1 MLLNDFLLALH
12 REVRERI
19 DLQAALA
26 DGKIPFAE
34 LEFTMIFAG
43 WMAERGITHEP
54 KSCRYLATVDNQV
67 VRLSGYALAEELDQL
82 DLFVSLYSENEEPGL
97 LREKDAIE
105 AAAQCGR
112 FLELSANGALGQIA
126 DQTHD
131 AYPFIST
138 IAGAWQAIPQV
149 RIHVLTDLCAGLLHL
164 PDMDILGRSVPVEI
178 VDVERVFG
186 QRQDAELQHRF
197 RALTSFRDE
206 WLAAVREAARDDG
219 DTDIAAFVEDAGR
232 RLTEAEEFTD
242 FQHCRFARS
251 LRDGSAMQVDG
262 YAFDDADGSV
272 ALVIADFAGT
282 EDIAPIGSDRVRGR
296 FDMVERFVTA
306 ALAGDLT
313 RAGNPSGDPGIGL
326 AADIVRLQPGISR
339 VRLYLVTDRLSDF
352 GEEAVGGSV
361 LAGMPAER
369 HIWDVTR
376 FHRTWTSD
384 SGRDDLEVDFR
395 NSAGKGIPALHAGSV
410 DRDYEGYLCTISG
423 GVLAAIYERHGSRL
437 LEGNVRSFLSTK
449 GKINAAIQQTI
460 AEKPEMFFAYN
471 NGIAATAEAVE
482 FDPESGSIVS
492 AVNLQIVNGGQTTA
506 SLASAVRSGLDVSKL
521 LVQMKLSVLSP
532 ARASELIPLI
542 ARFANSQN
550 KVNESDFFA
559 NHPYHLRLEE
569 LSNRILSPAPEGG
582 KGTRWFYERSRGQY
596 VNEQKNLGKGDK
608 KLFFDSNPKS
618 QLLTKLDVAKLENTW
633 KGMPHKVSCGAQKN
647 FVFFAGWLA
656 KRWNENDSVFD
667 DQYFKDL
674 VAMAILFRQTEQI
687 VTDQPWYQGAY
698 RANIV
703 TYTLA
708 VLQFTVLKK
717 GKGRQLDLGEIWER
731 QDVSP
736 ALREQIAVT
745 ARAVLAVLTDPGRPR
760 ANVTEWAKQEACW
773 ERARDAAVPMSQ
785 AMIDELFDPIVRKYA
800 PGSNVQQVGYGV
812 FARTAVLGIPTGQW
826 QKLLDW
832 GAMTDLLDVREER
845 VLRTACRIPK
855 FVPSVKE
862 CEQIWAIRSRL
873 IKEGFEGGNK
883 RAATN
888 AGVQVFPFGV

>member
-1 MLLNDFLLALH
+1 MLLNDFLSSLH

-19 DLQAALA
+19 DNQAALA
-26 DGKIPFAE
+26 DGKTPFPE

-54 KSCRYLATVDNQV
+54 KRCPYFATIDNKL

-82 DLFVSLYSENEEPGL
+82 DLFVSIYSGDEEPGL
-97 LREKDAIE
+97 LREEDAIE

-112 FLELSANGALGQIA
+112 FLELSASGALGRIV
-126 DQTHD
+126 DETHD

-138 IAGAWQAIPQV
+138 IAGAWVIMPQV
-149 RIHVLTDLCAGLLHL
+149 RIHVLTDRCAGTLYL
-164 PDMDILGRSVPVEI
+164 PALDILGRSVPVEV
-178 VDVERVFG
+178 VDIERVFD
-186 QRQDAELQHRF
+186 QRQDTELHHRF
-197 RALTSFRDE
+197 RALALFRDD
-206 WLAAVREAARDDG
+206 WLATVRDAARDNG
-219 DTDIAAFVEDAGR
+219 DDLPGAFVEDAGR
-232 RLTEAEEFTD
+232 RLTEAEEFSD
-242 FQHCRFARS
+242 FQRCRFTRALPGGAS
-251 LRDGSAMQVDG
+251 IHVDG
-262 YAFDDADGSV
+262 HAFDDADGSL
-272 ALVIADFAGT
+272 ALVIADFTGA
-282 EDIAPIGSDRVRGR
+282 EDMPAIGSDEAKGR
-296 FDMVERFVTA
+296 FVMLERFVEA
-306 ALAGDLT
+306 ALAGDLA

-339 VRLYLVTDRLSDF
+339 LRLYLVTDRLADF
-352 GEEAVGGSV
+352 GDEVAGGSL
-361 LAGMPAER
+361 LAGIPVER
-369 HIWDVTR
+369 HAWDVAR
-376 FHRTWTSD
+376 FHRAWTSD

-395 NSAGKGIPALHAGSV
+395 SSTGRGIPALHAGSV
-410 DRDYEGYLCTISG
+410 DGDYEGYLCTISG
-423 GVLAAIYERHGSRL
+423 AVLAAIYERHGSRL

-460 AEKPEMFFAYN
+460 ADRPEMFFAYN

-482 FDPESGSIVS
+482 FDPDSGSIVS

-506 SLASAVRSGLDVSKL
+506 SLAAAVRANLDVSKV

-559 NHPYHLRLEE
+559 NHPYHLRLEQ
-569 LSNRILSPAPEGG
+569 LSNRVMAPALEEGE
-582 KGTRWFYERSRGQY
+582 GTHWYYERSRGQY
-596 VNEQKNLGKGDK
+596 VNEQKNLSKAEK
-608 KLFFDSNPKS
+608 KLFLDRHPKS

-656 KRWNENDSVFD
+656 KRWNENDAVFD
-667 DQYFKDL
+667 DQYYRNL

-687 VTDQPWYQGAY
+687 VTDQSWYQGAY

-736 ALREQIAVT
+736 ALREQIALT
-745 ARAVLAVLTDPGRPR
+745 ARTVLAVLTDPGRPR

-773 ERARDAAVPMSQ
+773 ERVRDAAVPLSQ
-785 AMIDELFDPIVRKYA
+785 AVIDELFDPIARKYA
-800 PGSNVQQVGYGV
+800 SGSNVQQVGYGV
-812 FARTAVLGIPTGQW
+812 FARTAVLGIPAGQW
-826 QKLLDW
+826 RKLLAW
-832 GAMTDLLDVREER
+832 GKVHALLDAREER
-845 VLRTACRIPK
+845 ALMSACRIPK

-873 IKEGFEGGNK
+873 IKEGFEERNE
-883 RAATN
+883 AEYA
-888 AGVQVFPFGV
+888 

>member
-1 MLLNDFLLALH
+1 MLLNDFLSTLH
-12 REVRERI
+12 REVRERV
-19 DLQAALA
+19 DLQASLA
-26 DGKIPFAE
+26 DGKTPFPE

-54 KSCRYLATVDNQV
+54 ERCRYLATIDGQV
-67 VRLSGYALAEELDQL
+67 VRLSGYALAEETDQL
-82 DLFVSLYSENEEPGL
+82 DLFVSIYSENEEPGL
-97 LREKDAIE
+97 LREDDAIE

-112 FLELSANGALGQIA
+112 FLELSAGGTLGRMT
-126 DQTHD
+126 DETHD
-131 AYPFIST
+131 AYEFIST
-138 IAGAWQAIPQV
+138 LAGAWKNIPQV
-149 RIHVLTDLCAGLLHL
+149 RIHVLTDLCAGPLQL
-164 PDMDILGRSVPVEI
+164 PDLDIHGRSVPVEI

-186 QRQDAELQHRF
+186 QRQDAELHHRF
-197 RALTSFRDE
+197 RALASFRDE

-242 FQHCRFARS
+242 FQRCQFARS
-251 LRDGSAMQVDG
+251 LPGAAAMQVDG
-262 YAFDDADGSV
+262 YAFDDADGSL
-272 ALVIADFAGT
+272 ALVIADFAGI
-282 EDIAPIGSDRVRGR
+282 EDLSPIGSDEARNR
-296 FDMVERFVTA
+296 FDMLERFVAA
-306 ALAGDLT
+306 ALTGDLT
-313 RAGNPSGDPGIGL
+313 RAGNPAGDPGIGL
-326 AADIVRLQPGISR
+326 AADILRLRPGIA
-339 VRLYLVTDRLSDF
+339 RLRMYLVTDRLSDF
-352 GEEAVGGSV
+352 GDDALVGSR
-361 LAGMPAER
+361 LAEIPVER
-369 HIWDVTR
+369 HVWDVAR
-376 FHRTWTSD
+376 FHRAWTSD

-395 NSAGKGIPALHAGSV
+395 NSSGRGIAALHAGSV
-410 DRDYEGYLCTISG
+410 DGDYEGYLCTISG
-423 GVLAAIYERHGSRL
+423 AVLAGIYERHGSRL

-460 AEKPEMFFAYN
+460 ADRPEMFFAYN

-482 FDPESGSIVS
+482 FDPDTGTIVS

-506 SLASAVRSGLDVSKL
+506 SLAAAVSSGLDLSKV

-559 NHPYHLRLEE
+559 NHPYHLRIEQ
-569 LSNRILSPAPEGG
+569 LSNRVVAPAPGG
-582 KGTRWFYERSRGQY
+582 GEETRWYYERSRGQY
-596 VNEQKNLGKGDK
+596 VNEQKNLSKEAK
-608 KLFFDSNPKS
+608 KRFLDRNPKS

-667 DQYFKDL
+667 DQYFRDL

-745 ARAVLAVLTDPGRPR
+745 ARAALTVLTDPGRPG

-773 ERARDAAVPMSQ
+773 ERARDAAVPLSQ
-785 AMIDELFDPIVRKYA
+785 AVIDELFDPIARKYA

-812 FARTAVLGIPTGQW
+812 FARTAVLGIPSGQW
-826 QKLLDW
+826 QKLVDW
-832 GAMTDLLDVREER
+832 GTMNDLLDVREER
-845 VLRTACRIPK
+845 VLRSACRIPK

-862 CEQIWAIRSRL
+862 CEQIWAVRSRL
-873 IKEGFEGGNK
+873 IKEGFEERGEGEY
-883 RAATN
+883 A
-888 AGVQVFPFGV
+888 

>member
-1 MLLNDFLLALH
+1 MLLNDFLSTLH
-12 REVRERI
+12 REVRERV
-19 DLQAALA
+19 DLQASLA
-26 DGKIPFAE
+26 DAKTPFPE

-54 KSCRYLATVDNQV
+54 ERCRYLATIDGQV

-82 DLFVSLYSENEEPGL
+82 DLFVSIYSENEEPGL
-97 LREKDAIE
+97 LREEDAIE

-112 FLELSANGALGQIA
+112 FLELSAGGTLGRIT
-126 DQTHD
+126 DETHD
-131 AYPFIST
+131 AYEFIST
-138 IAGAWQAIPQV
+138 LAGAWQSIPQV
-149 RIHVLTDLCAGLLHL
+149 RIHVLTDLCAGPLQL
-164 PDMDILGRSVPVEI
+164 PDLDIHGRSVPVEI
-178 VDVERVFG
+178 VDVEQVFG
-186 QRQDAELQHRF
+186 QRQNAELHHRF
-197 RALTSFRDE
+197 RALASFRDE

-219 DTDIAAFVEDAGR
+219 DTDVAAFVEDAGR
-232 RLTEAEEFTD
+232 RLTDAEEFTD
-242 FQHCRFARS
+242 FQRCQFARS
-251 LRDGSAMQVDG
+251 LPGEAAMQVDG
-262 YAFDDADGSV
+262 YAFDDADGSL
-272 ALVIADFAGT
+272 ALVIADFAGM
-282 EDIAPIGSDRVRGR
+282 EDMSPIGSDEARSR
-296 FDMVERFVTA
+296 FDMLERFVAA

-313 RAGNPSGDPGIGL
+313 RAGNPAGDPGIGL
-326 AADIVRLQPGISR
+326 AADILRLRPGISR
-339 VRLYLVTDRLSDF
+339 LRMYLVSDRLSDF
-352 GEEAVGGSV
+352 GDDGVGGSL
-361 LAGMPAER
+361 LAEIPVER
-369 HIWDVTR
+369 HAWDVAR
-376 FHRTWTSD
+376 FHRAWTSD

-395 NSAGKGIPALHAGSV
+395 SSAGRGIPALHAGSV
-410 DRDYEGYLCTISG
+410 DGDYEGYLCTISG
-423 GVLAAIYERHGSRL
+423 AVLAAIYERHGSRL

-460 AEKPEMFFAYN
+460 ADRPEMFFAYN

-482 FDPESGSIVS
+482 FDPDSGSIVS
-492 AVNLQIVNGGQTTA
+492 AVNLQVVNGGQTTA
-506 SLASAVRSGLDVSKL
+506 SLAAAVRAGLDVSKV

-559 NHPYHLRLEE
+559 NHPYHLRIEQ
-569 LSNRILSPAPEGG
+569 LSNRVVAPAPDEGE
-582 KGTRWFYERSRGQY
+582 GTRWYYERSRGQY
-596 VNEQKNLGKGDK
+596 VNEQKNLSKEARKRFLDR
-608 KLFFDSNPKS
+608 NPKS

-667 DQYFKDL
+667 DQYFRDL

-745 ARAVLAVLTDPGRPR
+745 ARAVLTVLTDPGRPR

-773 ERARDAAVPMSQ
+773 ERARDAAVPLSQ
-785 AMIDELFDPIVRKYA
+785 AVIDELFDPIARKYA

-812 FARTAVLGIPTGQW
+812 FARTAVLGIPSGQW
-826 QKLLDW
+826 QKLVDW
-832 GAMTDLLDVREER
+832 GTMNDLLDVREER
-845 VLRTACRIPK
+845 MLRSAYRIPK
-855 FVPSVKE
+855 FVPTVKE
-862 CEQIWAIRSRL
+862 CEQIWAVRSRL
-873 IKEGFEGGNK
+873 IKEGFEERGEGEY
-883 RAATN
+883 A
-888 AGVQVFPFGV
+888 

>member
-1 MLLNDFLLALH
+1 MLLNDFLSALH

-19 DLQAALA
+19 DLQVSDA
-26 DGKIPFAE
+26 DGTIPFPE
-34 LEFTMIFAG
+34 LEFTLIFAG

-54 KSCRYLATVDNQV
+54 KRCRYSATIDGQP

-82 DLFVSLYSENEEPGL
+82 DLFVSIYSGNEEPGL
-97 LREKDAIE
+97 LREEDAAE
-105 AAAQCGR
+105 AAAQCQR
-112 FLELSANGALGQIA
+112 FLELSASGRLGRIV
-126 DQTHD
+126 DETHD
-131 AYPFIST
+131 AYPLIST
-138 IAGAWQAIPQV
+138 IAGAWEGMPQV
-149 RIHVLTDLCAGLLHL
+149 RIHVLTDLCAGPLHL
-164 PDMDILGRSVPVEI
+164 PEIDILGRSVPVEI
-178 VDVERVFG
+178 VDIEGVFG

-197 RALTSFRDE
+197 RALASFRDD
-206 WLAAVREAARDDG
+206 WLTTVRDAAHDDG
-219 DTDIAAFVEDAGR
+219 ETDIAAFVEDAGR
-232 RLTEAEEFTD
+232 RLTEAEEFAD
-242 FQHCRFARS
+242 FQRCQFVRTQLGGA
-251 LRDGSAMQVDG
+251 AMQVDG
-262 YAFDDADGSV
+262 YAFDDADGSL

-282 EDIAPIGSDRVRGR
+282 EEMPPIGSDEAKGR
-296 FDMVERFVTA
+296 FDMVERFVKS
-306 ALAGDLT
+306 ALAGELT
-313 RAGNPSGDPGIGL
+313 RAGNHSGDPGIGL
-326 AADIVRLQPGISR
+326 ASDIMRLQPNISR
-339 VRLYLVTDRLSDF
+339 LRLYLVTDRLSDF
-352 GEEAVGGSV
+352 GGEVADGAT
-361 LAGMPAER
+361 LAGIPVER
-369 HIWDVTR
+369 HGWDVTR
-376 FHRTWTSD
+376 FHKAWTSD

-395 NSAGKGIPALHAGSV
+395 SSAGRGIPALRAGSV

-423 GVLAAIYERHGSRL
+423 SVLAAIYERHGSRL

-482 FDPESGSIVS
+482 FDPDSGCIVS

-506 SLASAVRSGLDVSKL
+506 SLAAAVRAGLDLSKV

-559 NHPYHLRLEE
+559 NHPYHLKLEQ
-569 LSNRILSPAPEGG
+569 LSSRIVAPAPDGG
-582 KGTRWFYERSRGQY
+582 EDTRWYYERSRGQY
-596 VNEQKNLGKGDK
+596 VNEQKNLSKEGK
-608 KLFFDSNPKS
+608 KLFLERNPKS

-656 KRWNENDSVFD
+656 KRWNENDSAFD
-667 DQYFKDL
+667 DQYFRDL
-674 VAMAILFRQTEQI
+674 IAMAILFRQTEQI

-736 ALREQIAVT
+736 ALREHIAVT
-745 ARAVLAVLTDPGRPR
+745 ARAILGVLTDPARPR

-773 ERARDAAVPMSQ
+773 ERARDAAVPLSE
-785 AMIDELFDPIVRKYA
+785 AVVDELFDPIVRKYA

-812 FARTAVLGIPTGQW
+812 FARTAVLGIPIGQW

-832 GAMTDLLDVREER
+832 GAGNALLDVRDER
-845 VLRTACRIPK
+845 VLRSACRIPK

-873 IKEGFEGGNK
+873 IKEGFNE
-883 RAATN
+883 RSESACA
-888 AGVQVFPFGV
+888 

>member
-1 MLLNDFLLALH
+1 MLLNDFLSALH

-19 DLQAALA
+19 DLQVSDA
-26 DGKIPFAE
+26 DGTITSPE

-54 KSCRYLATVDNQV
+54 KHCRYWATIDGQT

-82 DLFVSLYSENEEPGL
+82 DLFVSIYSGNEEPGL
-97 LREKDAIE
+97 LREEDAVE
-105 AAAQCGR
+105 AAAQCQR
-112 FLELSANGALGQIA
+112 FLELSASGRLGRIV
-126 DQTHD
+126 DETHD
-131 AYPFIST
+131 AYPLIST
-138 IAGAWQAIPQV
+138 IAGAWEGMPQV
-149 RIHVLTDLCAGLLHL
+149 RIHVLTDLCAGPLHL
-164 PDMDILGRSVPVEI
+164 PEVDILSRMVPVEI
-178 VDVERVFG
+178 VDIEGVFG

-197 RALTSFRDE
+197 RALASFRDD
-206 WLAAVREAARDDG
+206 WLAAVRDVARDDG
-219 DTDIAAFVEDAGR
+219 DTDSAAFVEDAGR
-232 RLTEAEEFTD
+232 RLTEAEEFAD
-242 FQHCRFARS
+242 FQRCQFARTS
-251 LRDGSAMQVDG
+251 LGGAAMQVDG
-262 YAFDDADGSV
+262 YAFDDADAS
-272 ALVIADFAGT
+272 LTLLIADFAGT
-282 EDIAPIGSDRVRGR
+282 EDMPPIGSDEAKGR
-296 FDMVERFVTA
+296 FDMVERFVAA
-306 ALAGDLT
+306 ALAGELT

-326 AADIVRLQPGISR
+326 AADIMRLQPNISR
-339 VRLYLVTDRLSDF
+339 LRHYLVTDRLSDF
-352 GEEAVGGSV
+352 GGEVTGGAT
-361 LAGMPAER
+361 LAGIPVER
-369 HIWDVTR
+369 HTWDVTR
-376 FHRTWTSD
+376 FHRAWTSD

-395 NSAGKGIPALHAGSV
+395 NSAGRGIPALHAGSV

-423 GVLAAIYERHGSRL
+423 AVLAAIYERHGSRL

-482 FDPESGSIVS
+482 FDPDSGCIVS

-506 SLASAVRSGLDVSKL
+506 SLAAAVRAGLDLSKV

-559 NHPYHLRLEE
+559 NHPYHLKLEQ
-569 LSNRILSPAPEGG
+569 LSNRVIAPALDGG
-582 KGTRWFYERSRGQY
+582 EGTRWYYERSRGQY
-596 VNEQKNLGKGDK
+596 VNEQKNLSKEAK
-608 KLFFDSNPKS
+608 KQFLERNPKA
-618 QLLTKLDVAKLENTW
+618 QLLSKLDVAKLENTW

-656 KRWNENDSVFD
+656 KRWNENDGVFD
-667 DQYFKDL
+667 DQYFRDL
-674 VAMAILFRQTEQI
+674 VAMAILFRQAEQI

-731 QDVSP
+731 QDVSL

-745 ARAVLAVLTDPGRPR
+745 ARAVLGVLTDPARPR

-773 ERARDAAVPMSQ
+773 ERARDAAVPLSQ
-785 AMIDELFDPIVRKYA
+785 AVVDELFDPIVRKYA
-800 PGSNVQQVGYGV
+800 AGSNVQQVGYGV

-832 GAMTDLLDVREER
+832 GTANALLDVREER
-845 VLRTACRIPK
+845 VLRTACRLPR

-873 IKEGFEGGNK
+873 IKEGFEGRNEC
-883 RAATN
+883 AP
-888 AGVQVFPFGV
+888 V

>member
-1 MLLNDFLLALH
+1 MLLNDFLSALH

-19 DLQAALA
+19 DLQADAA
-26 DGKIPFAE
+26 DGRTRFPE
-34 LEFTMIFAG
+34 LEFTAIFAG

-54 KSCRYLATVDNQV
+54 KLYGYSATIDGQA
-67 VRLSGYALAEELDQL
+67 VRLSGYALAEEELDQL
-82 DLFVSLYSENEEPGL
+82 DLFVSIYRGNEEPGL
-97 LREKDAIE
+97 LREEDAIE

-112 FLELSANGALGQIA
+112 FLELSACGTLGKIV
-126 DQTHD
+126 DETHD
-131 AYPFIST
+131 AYPLIST
-138 IAGAWQAIPQV
+138 IAGAWQEMPQV
-149 RIHVLTDLCAGLLHL
+149 RIHVLTDLCAGGLDV
-164 PDMDILGRSVPVEI
+164 PDIDILGRPVPVEI

-186 QRQDAELQHRF
+186 QRQDTELQHRF
-197 RALTSFRDE
+197 RALASFRDE
-206 WLAAVREAARDDG
+206 WLATVREAARDDG
-219 DTDIAAFVEDAGR
+219 ETDIAAFVEDAGR

-242 FQHCRFARS
+242 FQRCQFARS
-251 LRDGSAMQVDG
+251 LPGGAAMQVDG
-262 YAFDDADGSV
+262 YAFDDADGSL
-272 ALVIADFAGT
+272 ALVIADIAGT
-282 EDIAPIGSDRVRGR
+282 EDMPSIGSDEAQAR
-296 FDMVERFVTA
+296 FGMAERFVET

-313 RAGNPSGDPGIGL
+313 RAGNPAGDPGIGL
-326 AADIVRLQPGISR
+326 AADIARLHAGIAR
-339 VRLYLVTDRLSDF
+339 LRLYLVTDRLSEC
-352 GEEAVGGSV
+352 GNEVAGSPV
-361 LAGMPAER
+361 LAGIPVER
-369 HIWDVTR
+369 HVWDVAR
-376 FHRTWTSD
+376 FHRAWMSD

-395 NSAGKGIPALHAGSV
+395 NSAGRGISALHAGSV
-410 DRDYEGYLCTISG
+410 DGDYEGYLCTISG
-423 GVLAAIYERHGSRL
+423 AVLAAIYERHGSRL

-460 AEKPEMFFAYN
+460 AEKPQMFFAYN

-482 FDPESGSIVS
+482 FDPESGSIVR

-506 SLASAVRSGLDVSKL
+506 SLAAAVHSGLDLSKV

-559 NHPYHLRLEE
+559 NHPYHLRLEQ
-569 LSNRILSPAPEGG
+569 LSNRVLAPTADGG
-582 KGTRWFYERSRGQY
+582 EHSRWYYERSRGQY
-596 VNEQKNLGKGDK
+596 VNEQKNLSKDDK
-608 KLFFDSNPKS
+608 KRFLERSPKS

-647 FVFFAGWLA
+647 FVIFAGWLA
-656 KRWNENDSVFD
+656 KRWNENDTVFD
-667 DQYFKDL
+667 DQYFRDL

-745 ARAVLAVLTDPGRPR
+745 ALAVLAVLTDPGRPR

-773 ERARDAAVPMSQ
+773 ERARDAAVPLSQ
-785 AMIDELFDPIVRKYA
+785 AVIDELFDPIARKYA

-812 FARTAVLGIPTGQW
+812 FARTAVLGIPSGQW

-832 GAMTDLLDVREER
+832 ASEKALLDVREER

-862 CEQIWAIRSRL
+862 CEQIWAIRSKL
-873 IKEGFEGGNK
+873 IKEGFEEQDES
-883 RAATN
+883 AVA
-888 AGVQVFPFGV
+888 

>member
-1 MLLNDFLLALH
+1 MLLNDFLSTLH

-19 DLQAALA
+19 DLQTSRV
-26 DGKIPFAE
+26 DGYIPFPGT
-34 LEFTMIFAG
+34 EFTMIFAG

-54 KSCRYLATVDNQV
+54 KRCPYFSTVDGQE
-67 VRLSGYALAEELDQL
+67 VRLSGYALSDELDQL
-82 DLFVSLYSENEEPGL
+82 DLFVSIYSGNEDPGL
-97 LREKDAIE
+97 LHEEDAIE

-112 FLELSANGALGQIA
+112 FLALAASGTLVGIT
-126 DQTHD
+126 DETHD
-131 AYPFIST
+131 AYTFIST
-138 IAGAWQAIPQV
+138 IAGAWQSMPQV
-149 RIHVLTDLCAGLLHL
+149 RIHVLTDLCAGALHL
-164 PDMDILGRSVPVEI
+164 PDLDILGRAVPVEV
-178 VDVERVFG
+178 VDIERVFD
-186 QRQDAELQHRF
+186 QRQDTELHHRF
-197 RALTSFRDE
+197 RTLASFRDE
-206 WLAAVREAARDDG
+206 WLAAVRDAGREDG
-219 DTDIAAFVEDAGR
+219 DTELVAFVEDAGR

-242 FQHCRFARS
+242 FQRCQLSRPMSGGA
-251 LRDGSAMQVDG
+251 AMQVDG
-262 YAFDDADGSV
+262 YAFDDADGSL
-272 ALVIADFAGT
+272 ALVIADFAGA
-282 EDIAPIGSDRVRGR
+282 EDMSPVASSETKER
-296 FDMVERFVTA
+296 FGMVERFVTA
-306 ALAGDLT
+306 AMAGDLT

-339 VRLYLVTDRLSDF
+339 LRLYLVTDGLADF
-352 GEEAVGGSV
+352 GDDMAEASV
-361 LAGMPAER
+361 LAGIPVER
-369 HIWDVTR
+369 HVWDVAR
-376 FHRTWTSD
+376 FHRAWTSD

-460 AEKPEMFFAYN
+460 ADRPEMFFAYN

-482 FDPESGSIVS
+482 FDPDSGSIVS
-492 AVNLQIVNGGQTTA
+492 AVNLQVVNGGQTTA
-506 SLASAVRSGLDVSKL
+506 SLAAAVRAGLDVSKV

-559 NHPYHLRLEE
+559 NHPYHLRLEQ
-569 LSNRILSPAPEGG
+569 LSNRVLAPAPEGG
-582 KGTRWFYERSRGQY
+582 EGTRWYYERSRGQY
-596 VNEQKNLGKGDK
+596 VNEQKNLGKEDK
-608 KLFFDSNPKS
+608 KRFLDRNPKS

-667 DQYFKDL
+667 DQYFRDL

-687 VTDQPWYQGAY
+687 VTDHPWYQGAY

-773 ERARDAAVPMSQ
+773 ERARDAAVPLSQ
-785 AMIDELFDPIVRKYA
+785 AVIDELFDPIARKYA
-800 PGSNVQQVGYGV
+800 AGSNVQQVGYGV
-812 FARTAVLGIPTGQW
+812 FARTAVLGIPSGQW

-832 GAMTDLLDVREER
+832 GTMKDLLDAREDR

-873 IKEGFEGGNK
+873 IKEGFEEPSESEW
-883 RAATN
+883 A
-888 AGVQVFPFGV
+888 